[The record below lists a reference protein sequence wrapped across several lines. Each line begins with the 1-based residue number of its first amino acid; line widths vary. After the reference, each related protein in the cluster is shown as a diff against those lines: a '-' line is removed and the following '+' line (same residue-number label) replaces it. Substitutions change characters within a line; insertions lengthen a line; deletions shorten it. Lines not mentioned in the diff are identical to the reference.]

1 MRERD
6 SAVEKGSGV
15 SARIGLPG
23 EAFLKSATVALLALA
38 LCAAGALGDDAAT
51 QPAEQTGDGP
61 SFTVTEFVIG
71 FADKHPDLPSPEAVA
86 TLTVTLGKTED
97 GYVAP
102 RPGVATET
110 FRLADVPKLPLHT
123 FYATALVR
131 INAAIVECF
140 NDKGLI
146 GIYVA
151 PHPEDIEEKVV
162 DRQVVLRDLRAGQRT
177 GLRLQVYAGMASEV
191 RTIASGNR
199 VTTGEKVS
207 NPAHASILDF
217 SPVKKG
223 DLLWRKK
230 VSDYAYQLSRH
241 PGRQVDVALSSAG
254 KWQEVTLDYLVA
266 EGKPWVAYYQL
277 SNTGTK
283 QTGRWRQRFGF
294 LHHQCTGNDDIFRAE
309 YTTSDFE
316 KTHGVVLSYEAPLLR
331 SRWLRWK
338 IEGLFSEYAASDVG
352 FAKDTFTGE
361 TMEIGGELIANI
373 YQRER
378 LFVDL
383 LVGVRAQ
390 NLEVENELF
399 DANGE
404 ACLLLPRIGLRLEEQ
419 KPTMKTYARVDLEW
433 SQGDCTGADANQ
445 LELLGRELPDDD
457 WVALKWDVSWS
468 AYIEALLNPAKWKNP
483 DPRQIRTLAH
493 ELVLA
498 CRGQY
503 AFNDKRL
510 LAQHEEVIGGLYSV
524 RGYPESAVAGDCGIM
539 WTAEYRLHL
548 PRVTKVPYFDKPDW
562 DLILKAFMD
571 GGRTNTNDRIAGDE
585 DDDDLLGTGLGI
597 ELQITRYLSLR
608 LDWAMALTGANG
620 DEVSS
625 GHQALHFVTTISY

>member
-1 MRERD
+1 M
-6 SAVEKGSGV
+6 
-15 SARIGLPG
+15 RIGLRGDSLP
-23 EAFLKSATVALLALA
+23 KSAIVALLAVI
-38 LCAAGALGDDAAT
+38 LCAAGALGEDVAT
-51 QPAEQTGDGP
+51 QPAQQAGDGP
-61 SFTVTEFVIG
+61 SFTVTEFAIG

-86 TLTVTLGKTED
+86 TVYVTLGETAE

-102 RPGVATET
+102 RAGVATKT
-110 FRLADVPKLPLHT
+110 FRLADAPKLPLHT
-123 FYATALVR
+123 FFATALVR
-131 INAAIVECF
+131 INGAIVEYF

-162 DRQVVLRDLRAGQRT
+162 QRQVVLRDLRGGQRT
-177 GLRLQVYAGMASEV
+177 GLRLQIYTGIASEV
-191 RTIASGNR
+191 RTVASGNR
-199 VTTGEKVS
+199 VTTGEKVN
-207 NPAHASILDF
+207 NPAHESILDF

-230 VSDYAYQLSRH
+230 VSDYAYQLSRP

-254 KWQEVTLDYLVA
+254 KWGEVTLDYLVA

-277 SNTGTK
+277 ANTGTK

-294 LHHQCTGNDDIFRAE
+294 VHNQCTGNDDVFRAE
-309 YTTSDFE
+309 YSTSDFE
-316 KTHGVVLSYEAPLLR
+316 KTHGVVVSYEAPVLR

-352 FAKDTFTGE
+352 FAQDTFTGE
-361 TMEIGGELIANI
+361 TKEIGGELIANV

-378 LFVDL
+378 LFIDVL
-383 LVGVRAQ
+383 AGLRAQ
-390 NLEVENELF
+390 SLEVENQLYN
-399 DANGE
+399 ASGQ
-404 ACLLLPRIGLRLEEQ
+404 ACLLLPRIGVRLEEQ
-419 KPTMKTYARVDLEW
+419 RPTMKTYARVEVEW
-433 SQGDCTGADANQ
+433 SQGDCSGADMNQ
-445 LELLGRELPDDD
+445 LELLGREMPDDD

-468 AYIEALLNPAKWKNP
+468 AYIEALLDPAKWKNP
-483 DPRQIRTLAH
+483 DPRQIQTLAH

-524 RGYPESAVAGDCGIM
+524 RGYPESAVAGDSAIVG
-539 WTAEYRLHL
+539 TAEYRFHL
-548 PRVTKVPYFDKPDW
+548 PRAVKVPYFSKPGW
-562 DLILKAFMD
+562 DMILKAFVD
-571 GGRTNTNDRIAGDE
+571 AGRTNTNDWITGDE
-585 DDDDLLGTGLGI
+585 DNESLLGAGLGI
-597 ELQITRYLSLR
+597 ELQLSRYLSLR
-608 LDWAMALTGANG
+608 LDWATALTGANG